1 MRAGPVSGS
10 ISLKVLGQVRAAR
23 FSCSPHEFVRS
34 RAELAG
40 NADEHLLL
48 DIQLRGVNKLRQRER
63 DLVTVRHQGHIY
75 SSWAP
80 FRNLVDGGGA
90 PADLMVLMVPA
101 RSVISRL
108 PPAAIFRGKPF
119 SFDDALGEAFRL
131 LLDASMK
138 DQSPPS
144 ADAEQLIVEAL
155 TWFLADAAKM
165 RLLPSR
171 RSVRQIVELW
181 MGQHLDATLSP
192 ESVARRFNLS
202 LRTLHRCFGETGCSF
217 ERTLSALRA
226 DKLRAHLSDPVTSR
240 RSLTDLAC
248 ELGFF
253 DAAHATRTFKSRFGM
268 SPKEFR
274 EEVRGLS
281 Q

>member
-1 MRAGPVSGS
+1 MRYTFNSSDVEPRQRPAYWQDAVCRSFLNVSCAPMRAGPVSGS

-108 PPAAIFRGKPF
+108 PPAAIF
-119 SFDDALGEAFRL
+119 A
-131 LLDASMK
+131 AS
-138 DQSPPS
+138 
-144 ADAEQLIVEAL
+144 
-155 TWFLADAAKM
+155 
-165 RLLPSR
+165 PSR
-171 RSVRQIVELW
+171 STTLW
-181 MGQHLDATLSP
+181 
-192 ESVARRFNLS
+192 ARHFA
-202 LRTLHRCFGETGCSF
+202 FCSM
-217 ERTLSALRA
+217 
-226 DKLRAHLSDPVTSR
+226 R
-240 RSLTDLAC
+240 R
-248 ELGFF
+248 
-253 DAAHATRTFKSRFGM
+253 
-268 SPKEFR
+268 
-274 EEVRGLS
+274 
-281 Q
+281 

>member
-1 MRAGPVSGS
+1 
-10 ISLKVLGQVRAAR
+10 
-23 FSCSPHEFVRS
+23 
-34 RAELAG
+34 
-40 NADEHLLL
+40 
-48 DIQLRGVNKLRQRER
+48 
-63 DLVTVRHQGHIY
+63 
-75 SSWAP
+75 
-80 FRNLVDGGGA
+80 
-90 PADLMVLMVPA
+90 
-101 RSVISRL
+101 
-108 PPAAIFRGKPF
+108 
-119 SFDDALGEAFRL
+119 
-131 LLDASMK
+131 MK

-253 DAAHATRTFKSRFGM
+253 DAAHATRTFKSCFGM